1 MEMRFAILVLNN
13 IPMGKSRSKKKAK
26 KQLEEINDKAQER
39 KFYTVVGIITVP
51 LLIIIFA
58 VFQLRS

>member
-1 MEMRFAILVLNN
+1 
-13 IPMGKSRSKKKAK
+13 MGKSRSKKKAK